1 MQLDLKLWMIAQIS
15 IKTMCYTVIS
25 PIFWLTLW
33 FTYRYYVKYEWDKAS
48 AGHIALASSLEGIGA
63 GIFVI
68 WLTAVLGLVIEPGFV
83 LYIMGPVAM
92 LLSLLRPRFLC
103 LSYGAGVTLVL
114 CTLFH
119 ISVDVL
125 GICSLVAILHLAE
138 GILVLLFG
146 GRHTVIMY
154 CRKRGEIVA
163 GTGIYR
169 FWPVPVCLMIAVQA
183 GEVSFLN
190 MPDWWPLLTT
200 SVVSME
206 ETLGLLPLAV
216 SLGYSDLSGRV
227 REIDKRRVN
236 NGVLIICYAIVLLGL
251 CIVSEKAS
259 IGKWMTMIWMVFG
272 HEAIIF
278 SPDLLTKN

>member
-15 IKTMCYTVIS
+15 IKTVGLTVLS

-48 AGHIALASSLEGIGA
+48 AGHIALASSLEGVGA

-68 WLTAVLGLVIEPGFV
+68 WLTAVLGLVIKPGFV
-83 LYIMGPVAM
+83 LYMMGPIAM

-114 CTLFH
+114 CTLLR
-119 ISVDVL
+119 IPVDVL
-125 GICSLVAILHLAE
+125 GISGLVAILHLAE

-146 GRHTVIMY
+146 GQYTVTMY
-154 CRKRGEIVA
+154 RRNQGEIIA
-163 GTGIYR
+163 GRGIYR
-169 FWPVPVCLMIAVQA
+169 FWPVPICLMIAVQA

-190 MPDWWPLLTT
+190 MPDWWPLLVA
-200 SVVSME
+200 SAVSKGE
-206 ETLGLLPLAV
+206 ALGLLPLAV

-227 REIDKRRVN
+227 RDINKRRVH
-236 NGVLIICYAIVLLGL
+236 NGILIICYAVVLLGL
-251 CIVSEKAS
+251 CLVSEKTS
-259 IGKWMTMIWMVFG
+259 MGKWITISWMVLG

-278 SPDLLTKN
+278 STNLFTKN